1 MCLQLLSFLVLVSM
15 FIVTVEGKQES
26 CPILSVLVVQ
36 TTPGF
41 GAISSALQN
50 SGSRY
55 FLWNTSP

>member
-1 MCLQLLSFLVLVSM
+1 MSFSALVSM

-26 CPILSVLVVQ
+26 RPILSVLVVQ
-36 TTPGF
+36 TTLGF

-50 SGSRY
+50 LGNRY